1 MGSLKK
7 PFGSP
12 LSPCL
17 SSTHPLSGHRR
28 VWRGPR
34 GGSAVATILTLPETR
49 ENPMNKIPWITSLLL
64 LILLPHGLNAQG
76 LAIGAR
82 AGTLG
87 FGGEV
92 AFGVSDAVVL
102 RGGFGVFPLEY
113 EGEFDGEDYTVTFP
127 KSMWSMGLDYYPGG
141 GPIRIMAGVLGRS
154 GDIELSSDVTESRE
168 IGGTVYT
175 ETGTLKGVLEQ
186 GTLAPFAG
194 IGFGKHT
201 AGGFS
206 FFLDVGAALAGEAD
220 VTLSPEGALAAVPG
234 IQQSLLVE
242 ADRVEDDTGEWLKVW
257 PVVSVGVKL
266 PLGVGY

>member
-1 MGSLKK
+1 MKK
-7 PFGSP
+7 VS
-12 LSPCL
+12 
-17 SSTHPLSGHRR
+17 RI
-28 VWRGPR
+28 V
-34 GGSAVATILTLPETR
+34 
-49 ENPMNKIPWITSLLL
+49 LL
-64 LILLPHGLNAQG
+64 LIPFFLPNGLGAQG

-82 AGTLG
+82 AGMLG

-92 AFGVSDAVVL
+92 AFGVSDAIVF

-113 EGEFDGEDYTVTFP
+113 EGEFDEEDYTVTFP
-127 KSMWSMGLDYYPGG
+127 NSMWTLGLDYYPGG

-186 GTLAPFAG
+186 GALAPFAG

-220 VTLSPEGALAAVPG
+220 VTLSPQGALAAVPG
-234 IQQSLLVE
+234 IQQSLQIE
-242 ADRVEDDTGEWLKVW
+242 ADRVKDDTGEWLKVW

>member
-1 MGSLKK
+1 MKK
-7 PFGSP
+7 
-12 LSPCL
+12 
-17 SSTHPLSGHRR
+17 
-28 VWRGPR
+28 V
-34 GGSAVATILTLPETR
+34 
-49 ENPMNKIPWITSLLL
+49 PWIVSL
-64 LILLPHGLNAQG
+64 LILSFTPQWLSAQG

-92 AFGVSDAVVL
+92 AFGVSAAIVL
-102 RGGFGVFPLEY
+102 RGGFGVFPVEY

-127 KSMWSMGLDYYPGG
+127 SSMWSMGLDYYPGG

-175 ETGTLKGVLEQ
+175 ETGTLKGVLKQ
-186 GTLAPFAG
+186 SALAPFAG

-220 VTLSPEGALAAVPG
+220 VTLSPEGALASVPD
-234 IQQSLLVE
+234 IQQSLEVE
-242 ADRVEDDTGEWLKVW
+242 ANRVEDDTGEWLKVW

>member
-1 MGSLKK
+1 MKK
-7 PFGSP
+7 
-12 LSPCL
+12 
-17 SSTHPLSGHRR
+17 
-28 VWRGPR
+28 V
-34 GGSAVATILTLPETR
+34 
-49 ENPMNKIPWITSLLL
+49 PWIVSL
-64 LILLPHGLNAQG
+64 LILSLTPQGLSPQG

-92 AFGVSDAVVL
+92 AFGVSDAIVL
-102 RGGFGVFPLEY
+102 RGGFGAFPVEY

-127 KSMWSMGLDYYPGG
+127 SSMWSVGLDYYPGG
-141 GPIRIMAGVLGRS
+141 GPIRMMAGVLGRS

-175 ETGTLKGVLEQ
+175 ETGTLKGVLDQ
-186 GTLAPFAG
+186 SALAPFAG

-206 FFLDVGAALAGEAD
+206 FFLDVGAALAGAAD

-234 IQQSLLVE
+234 IQQSLQAE